1 MRRRLELNHYP
12 PSFHID
18 RKPLIEY
25 LRPKTAIQTGK
36 PAARLPGP
44 LH

>member
-18 RKPLIEY
+18 RKLLIEY
-25 LRPKTAIQTGK
+25 LRPKIAIQTGK